1 MARGNSHELFT
12 FIGVTIRAVFK
23 LVAILA
29 VLTFAACNTT
39 SKDTARD
46 RFAEYQAKRAARLAE
61 LEPKYGKCIAD
72 GWQSFSVIGKTTST
86 ELVRQ
91 LRACDT
97 DFDTSREVSATS
109 EHFFVHV
116 GTNRMWYFVNGVLKS
131 YRT

>member
-1 MARGNSHELFT
+1 MYFLLRFV
-12 FIGVTIRAVFK
+12 GVNIRAVFM
-23 LVAILA
+23 LAAILA
-29 VLTFAACNTT
+29 VLTCAACNTT

-46 RFAEYQAKRAARLAE
+46 FFADYKAKRDARLAE

-72 GWQSFSVIGKTTST
+72 GWQSVSVVGKTTSS

-91 LRACDT
+91 LRACDI
-97 DFDTSREVSATS
+97 DFDTSREVSATR

-116 GTNRMWYFVNGVLKS
+116 GTNRMWYFVDGVLKS